1 MLLDALILGIPFVLM
16 LLWLWPEPEPD
27 DTYDNPDHW
36 GDQ

>member
-1 MLLDALILGIPFVLM
+1 MV
-16 LLWLWPEPEPD
+16 LWLWPETEPD

>member
-16 LLWLWPEPEPD
+16 VLWLWPETEPD